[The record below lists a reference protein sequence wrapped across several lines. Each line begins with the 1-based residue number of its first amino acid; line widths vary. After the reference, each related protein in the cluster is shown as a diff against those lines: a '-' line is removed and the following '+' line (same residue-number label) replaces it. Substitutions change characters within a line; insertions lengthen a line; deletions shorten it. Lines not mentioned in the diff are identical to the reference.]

1 MPIAA
6 RVSPIRIRL
15 HGILLLAAF
24 LLTIGV
30 GTFSPAR
37 AQAGNHQITYFQGNK
52 PAAVSITFDDGYTS
66 QVTAGAAELNAR
78 GLKGTFFIISG
89 SNWIN
94 DNVSWASWR
103 SVAAQGHEIASHSVT
118 HPYLSTLPDDDVR
131 RELST
136 SQSDINQNIPGQTCL
151 TIAYPFAD
159 SNAAVRAIASEFYVA
174 GRGGWADEGGF
185 LNYYE
190 SGQDQQYGPYNA
202 INFYNIGSMTGDGLD
217 VSDPDFN
224 SRLDRAVQH
233 HAWFTLLFHS
243 IPDAAAFGNILDYIQ
258 DRDAYWI
265 DTLGNVARY
274 MKERLHST
282 IEVVADTNSEVRLNI
297 LMDADLPTDI
307 YNVPL
312 TIRSTV
318 PATWAQV
325 LYQQGGV
332 TQGVLTPV
340 VEGNETVVYYN
351 AIPNGG
357 EILLQSAESIRF
369 AVIGDYGLAGQPE
382 LDVANLVKSWS
393 PDFVITTG
401 DNNYPTGSA
410 STIDQNIGQYYQ
422 EFIYPYTGSYGPGA
436 AYNRFFPSLG
446 NHDWDSPNAQPY
458 LDYFT
463 LPGNERYYDFVQG
476 PIHFFAIDSDSREP
490 DGITSSSAQAIWLQN
505 ALAASTSPWNLVYM
519 HHPPY
524 SSGDHGSTPALQWP
538 YAAWGADVVLAGHD
552 HDYER
557 LLRNGIPYFV
567 NGLGGRATDPFG
579 TIVSGSQIRYNGDY
593 GAMLVDANE
602 AQITFQFIT
611 RAGVVIDSYALEA
624 VPPLSPTSTVTLTKT
639 VTPTVTRTPTRTVT
653 PTRTP
658 TRTPTVTLTV
668 TSTPTITSTNTPTV
682 TSTVTRTSTVTPTYT
697 PTTTSTSTS
706 TPTSTATQT
715 STPTSTPTST
725 NTPTSTPAPSPPG
738 LKSPANNSTARGVP
752 TFRWSPSLTAVN
764 YRFEFDNNADFSSP
778 EFSVVQSF
786 TYRRPPGPHV
796 GVYYWRVRAQD
807 RAGHWSF
814 WSETFTINILPPSP
828 PRPPNRR

>member
-1 MPIAA
+1 M
-6 RVSPIRIRL
+6 
-15 HGILLLAAF
+15 LLVAF

-30 GTFSPAR
+30 RTFSPAR
-37 AQAGNHQITYFQGNK
+37 AQVGNHQITYFQGNK
-52 PAAVSITFDDGYTS
+52 PGAVSFTFDDGLLS
-66 QVTAGAAELNAR
+66 QATNGASQLNAR
-78 GLKGTFFIISG
+78 GLKGTFFIITSRG
-89 SNWIN
+89 E
-94 DNVSWASWR
+94 VSWDVWRNLAS
-103 SVAAQGHEIASHSVT
+103 QGHEIASHTVT
-118 HPYLSTLPDDDVR
+118 HRSLIEISVSEITW
-131 RELST
+131 ELSE
-136 SQSDINQNIPGQTCL
+136 SQSIINQNVFNQSCI
-151 TIAYPFAD
+151 TIAYPYTETNDTVQSIAD
-159 SNAAVRAIASEFYVA
+159 DYYVA
-174 GRGGWADEGGF
+174 ARDGWMAGYP
-185 LNYYE
+185 NYYQP
-190 SGQDQQYGPYNA
+190 GQDQYGSWDMIDFTNV
-202 INFYNIGSMTGDGLD
+202 GSMLGDYLD
-217 VSDPDFN
+217 IN
-224 SRLDRAVQH
+224 TNNQELQ
-233 HAWFTLLFHS
+233 WFTKALKNAAERHGWYDIHFHE
-243 IPDAAAFGNILDYIQ
+243 IADPTVFGNILDYVLEKNL
-258 DRDAYWI
+258 YWI
-265 DTLGNVARY
+265 DTFGNISRY

-282 IEVVADTNSEVRLNI
+282 IEVVADTNSEIRLNI
-297 LMDADLPTDI
+297 LMDADLPTDV

-325 LYQQGGV
+325 IYQQGGA
-332 TQGVLTPV
+332 TQDVLTPV

-369 AVIGDYGLAGQPE
+369 AVIGDYGLAGEAE
-382 LDVANLVKSWS
+382 LDVANLVKSWN
-393 PDFVITTG
+393 PEFVITTG
-401 DNNYPTGSA
+401 DNNYPAGSA

-436 AYNRFFPSLG
+436 TYNRFFPSLG
-446 NHDWDSPNAQPY
+446 NYDWDSPNAQPY

-490 DGITSSSAQAIWLQN
+490 DGIISSSAQAIWLQN
-505 ALAASTSPWNLVYM
+505 ALAASTSAWNLVYM
-519 HHPPY
+519 HHPPH
-524 SSGDHGSTPALQWP
+524 SSGDHGSTSELQWP

-557 LLRNGIPYFV
+557 LLHNGIPYFV
-567 NGLGGRATDPFG
+567 NGLGGGATDPFG
-579 TIVSGSQIRYNGDY
+579 TIVSESQIRYNEDY

-602 AQITFQFIT
+602 AQITFQFIN
-611 RAGVVIDSYALEA
+611 RAGAVIDSYALEA
-624 VPPLSPTSTVTLTKT
+624 APPPSPTSTVTPTKT
-639 VTPTVTRTPTRTVT
+639 ITPTVTRTPTRTVT

-668 TSTPTITSTNTPTV
+668 TRTPTRTITPTRTPTRTPTV
-682 TSTVTRTSTVTPTYT
+682 TLTVTRTP
-697 PTTTSTSTS
+697 
-706 TPTSTATQT
+706 
-715 STPTSTPTST
+715 T
-725 NTPTSTPAPSPPG
+725 NTPTSTPAPPPPV
-738 LKSPANNSTARGVP
+738 LRSPANHSTVRGVP